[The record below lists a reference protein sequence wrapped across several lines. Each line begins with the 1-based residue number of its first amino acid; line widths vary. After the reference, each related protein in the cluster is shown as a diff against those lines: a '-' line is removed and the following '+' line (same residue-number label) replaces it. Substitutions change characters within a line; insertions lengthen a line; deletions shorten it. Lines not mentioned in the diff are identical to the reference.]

1 MASAVLA
8 SQNESSWAHMGKNS
22 YSNLH
27 LNANPNPNSKKK
39 QKQSHQASANGVSGG
54 RFHGNYINHNIDSP
68 AVTQTASDDA
78 YSFNQTSTSRNAA
91 NYGGYLTFNVASY
104 SKSDL
109 LELRKRLSAELDQ
122 IRDLRDRIDAG
133 HLNAVENP
141 RSQTKMKKFT
151 GNKGPSA
158 VVGSVPKKL
167 FNGYADSA
175 SIAANFDALLKEC
188 GKIVGKLIKHKYGYI
203 FQKPVDAAGM
213 GLHDY
218 HLIVKRPMDLGT
230 VKANLAKKLYRT
242 PIEFAADMRLTFN
255 NALLYNPKSD
265 PVNGMAEQL
274 LARFEELF
282 RPIQEK
288 IDSSLEQWVDMEVC
302 DSRAI
307 DELQCRSFEEL
318 QGSSWNNQAVHSPA
332 REKKIKPKASPVP
345 IVEVLK
351 NPDRTQA
358 HSSASTASNPPPPSS
373 NQLPLIQEPL
383 PPSPVKAPPTL
394 PLKEQK
400 AERGRGMV
408 KLPKPK
414 AKDEHKR
421 DMSMEEKQKLGMG
434 LQSLPQEKMPQL
446 VHIIRK
452 RNQHLAQDGDEI
464 ELDIEALDTETL
476 WELDRFVTNWKKM
489 VSKTKRQAL
498 MNINTQ
504 ANGTAIPPATPITDA
519 DMGVVGDKIDED
531 SSKKLKENDDED
543 VDIDDDMPATNFPPV
558 EIERDEGGAGGGGG
572 QDRDD
577 RVDASSSSSDSS
589 SSDSSSSS
597 GILIQGAPV
606 GATQM
611 QMMHSPDHRVFFT
624 YLRPPFDWGW
634 GGVAWARRAWNSGSV
649 SMWINKHCFLLI
661 KREWQM

>member
-1 MASAVLA
+1 MA
-8 SQNESSWAHMGKNS
+8 
-22 YSNLH
+22 
-27 LNANPNPNSKKK
+27 
-39 QKQSHQASANGVSGG
+39 
-54 RFHGNYINHNIDSP
+54 FHVNYINHNIDSP
-68 AVTQTASDDA
+68 AVTQTASDDG
-78 YSFNQTSTSRNAA
+78 YSFNQTSTSRNSA

-104 SKSDL
+104 SKFDL
-109 LELRKRLSAELDQ
+109 LELRQRLSAELDQ
-122 IRDLRDRIDAG
+122 IRDLRGRIDAG
-133 HLNAVENP
+133 HLDAVENP
-141 RSQTKMKKFT
+141 RSQMEMKKFP

-158 VVGSVPKKL
+158 FVRSVPKKL

-175 SIAANFDALLKEC
+175 LVAANFDALLKEC
-188 GKIVGKLIKHKYGYI
+188 GTIVGKLIKHKYGYV
-203 FQKPVDAAGM
+203 FQKPVDAAGL

-242 PIEFAADMRLTFN
+242 PIEFAGHTRLTFN

-274 LARFEELF
+274 LARFEVLF

-288 IDSSLEQWVDMEVC
+288 IDSSLERRVEMEVR

-307 DELQCRSFEEL
+307 NELQFRSFEEL
-318 QGSSWNNQAVHSPA
+318 QGSSWNNQAVPSSA
-332 REKKIKPKASPVP
+332 RRKMIKPQASPVA
-345 IVEVLK
+345 EVLK
-351 NPDRTQA
+351 KPDRTQT
-358 HSSASTASNPPPPSS
+358 HSSASTDSNPPPPSS
-373 NQLPLIQEPL
+373 NQMPLIQESF
-383 PPSPVKAPPTL
+383 PPSPVRDPPTL
-394 PLKEQK
+394 PMKEQK

-421 DMSMEEKQKLGMG
+421 DMSMEEKQNLGMG

-498 MNINTQ
+498 LNINTQ
-504 ANGTAIPPATPITDA
+504 ANGTAVPPATLITDA
-519 DMGVVGDKIDED
+519 DMGVVSDKIDDD
-531 SSKKLKENDDED
+531 SGKKLKENDDED
-543 VDIDDDMPATNFPPV
+543 VDIDDDMPATNFPPL
-558 EIERDEGGAGGGGG
+558 EIEKDEGGAGGGGS
-572 QDRDD
+572 QDHDD
-577 RVDASSSSSDSS
+577 TVDASSSSSGSP

-597 GILIQGAPV
+597 APL

-611 QMMHSPDHRVFFT
+611 ADDAQS
-624 YLRPPFDWGW
+624 
-634 GGVAWARRAWNSGSV
+634 
-649 SMWINKHCFLLI
+649 
-661 KREWQM
+661 